1 MKGSTIFLTILGIS
15 LLLLGVGLVFT
26 LPGQTVFPNNYPAQ
40 IPPITL
46 GGFEFQVGDFFV
58 IYMLPDSQ
66 ALQFISY
73 PLTSLNYF
81 GGFFASNNPVNIAVY
96 GISDLSGTPLIEIN
110 NALLAAYFSDLPIPQ
125 AFGGVIL
132 EITNTG
138 SEPAILIGQSGQY
151 TTSLTSN
158 PMISFSY
165 VLIAV
170 GVFIGLVGMIGERWQ
185 PEPLTYIPSSA
196 GETISTGLRIWKRI
210 FASIVIPFG
219 LIYSVY
225 ILIYFLGYSYSLASI
240 TSQSST
246 ALATVYGVQ
255 YGLMF
260 VGYLFIVV
268 AEGIVI
274 KATSDIIEG
283 KKSLSL
289 IQNLKLVL
297 RRSWKLYIAYFVY
310 GLIVGLGL
318 LLLIIPGIY
327 LAIIFALV
335 LPAIVIA
342 DTGPMESF
350 SFSKMLT
357 GNDKMRTFGVLLA
370 SGLIASI
377 AAIPL
382 TIIALFALLPFN
394 YLGVDMTF
402 GMPMTNQFLVFNL
415 PLLFA
420 ATILVGIIG
429 SITAI
434 ISPIILTTWFYA
446 LGGGYEKT
454 REIQIPKPG
463 EETRFCSK
471 CNKIISKESKFCPY
485 CGEKQV

>member
-15 LLLLGVGLVFT
+15 ILLLGAGLVFT
-26 LPGQTVFPNNYPAQ
+26 LPSQTIFPNNYLAQ
-40 IPPITL
+40 ISPVTL

-66 ALQFISY
+66 VLQFIPY

-81 GGFFASNNPVNIAVY
+81 GGFIASNNPVNIAVY
-96 GISDLSGTPLIEIN
+96 GISNLGGTPLIEIN

-138 SEPAILIGQSGQY
+138 SEPAILIGQSMQY
-151 TTSLTSN
+151 TTSLSSN
-158 PMISFSY
+158 PMINLGY
-165 VLIAV
+165 ALIAV

-185 PEPLTYIPSSA
+185 PKPLTYIPSSA

-219 LIYSVY
+219 LIYSIY
-225 ILIYFLGYSYSLASI
+225 LLIYFLGYSYSSSSI

-246 ALATVYGVQ
+246 ALATAYGIQ
-255 YGLMF
+255 YGLIF
-260 VGYLFIVV
+260 VGYFFIIV

-283 KKSLSL
+283 KNLSL

-310 GLIVGLGL
+310 GLIVGLGT

-335 LPAIVIA
+335 LPAIVIS

-377 AAIPL
+377 ATIPFMS
-382 TIIALFALLPFN
+382 IALYVLSPLN
-394 YLGVDMTF
+394 YLGVSTIF
-402 GMPMTNQFLVFNL
+402 GMPMTNQFLAFNL

-420 ATILVGIIG
+420 VTIILGMLG
-429 SITAI
+429 STTLIV
-434 ISPIILTTWFYA
+434 SPIILTTWFYA
-446 LGGGYEKT
+446 LGGGLEKT
-454 REIQIPKPG
+454 REIKISKPG
-463 EETRFCSK
+463 EETRFCSNCK
-471 CNKIISKESKFCPY
+471 RTISKESKFCPY

>member
-1 MKGSTIFLTILGIS
+1 MKGTTIFLTTLGIS

-26 LPGQTVFPNNYPAQ
+26 LPSQTVFLNNYPAQ
-40 IPPITL
+40 IFPLPI

-58 IYMLPDSQ
+58 IYIQPDSQ
-66 ALQFISY
+66 VLQFIYY
-73 PLTSLNYF
+73 PLTSINYF
-81 GGFFASNNPVNIAVY
+81 GGFIASKNPVNIAVY
-96 GISDLSGTPLIEIN
+96 GISDWGGTPLIEIN
-110 NALLAAYFSDLPIPQ
+110 NALLAAYFSALPIPQ

-132 EITNTG
+132 KITNTG
-138 SEPAILIGQSGQY
+138 SEPTILIGQSMQY
-151 TTSLTSN
+151 TTNLTSN
-158 PMISFSY
+158 PMISFGY
-165 VLIAV
+165 ALIAV
-170 GVFIGLVGMIGERWQ
+170 GLFIGLVGMIGERWR

-196 GETISTGLRIWKRI
+196 GETVSTGLRIWKRI

-219 LIYSVY
+219 LIYSIY
-225 ILIYFLGYSYSLASI
+225 TLIYFLSYSYSLSSI

-246 ALATVYGVQ
+246 ALATAYGVQ
-255 YGLMF
+255 YGLLF
-260 VGYLFIVV
+260 VGYFFIVV

-274 KATSDIIEG
+274 KATSNIIEG
-283 KKSLSL
+283 KSSSL

-310 GLIVGLGL
+310 GLIVGLGM

-327 LAIIFALV
+327 LAIIFTLV
-335 LPAIVIA
+335 LPAIVIS

-357 GNDKMRTFGVLLA
+357 ENDKMRTLGVLLA

-394 YLGVDMTF
+394 YLGVGMMF
-402 GMPMTNQFLVFNL
+402 GVPMTNQFLIFNL
-415 PLLFA
+415 PLLLA

-429 SITAI
+429 STTAI

-463 EETRFCSK
+463 EETRLCSK
-471 CNKIISKESKFCPY
+471 CNKTISKKSKFCPY